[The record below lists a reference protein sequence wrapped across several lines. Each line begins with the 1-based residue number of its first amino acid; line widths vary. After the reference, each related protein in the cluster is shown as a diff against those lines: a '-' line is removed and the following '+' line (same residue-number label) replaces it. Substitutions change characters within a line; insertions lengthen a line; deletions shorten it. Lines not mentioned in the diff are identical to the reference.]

1 MIFISLILDGVFSR
15 FFYPLF
21 TLISLIFI
29 YKKENRYLITLI
41 SGFIYDLVYTDTLFL
56 NTLIFMLILLLI
68 EFIFKCIRFNLVNVI
83 LVSILVIIIYR
94 TSIYFILCIINYI
107 EFNIIDLFYGIIYS
121 LINVIFTIII
131 YLTNKKFN
139 I

>member
-1 MIFISLILDGVFSR
+1 MIFISLILDCIFSR

-56 NTLIFMLILLLI
+56 NALIFMFILLLI
-68 EFIFKCIRFNLVNVI
+68 EFIFKYIRYNLINTV
-83 LVSILVIIIYR
+83 LVSILIIIIYR

-107 EFNIIDLFYGIIYS
+107 DFNIMNLFYGILYS
-121 LINVIFTIII
+121 LINVVFAIIV
-131 YLTNKKFN
+131 YLTNKK
-139 I
+139 ISI

>member
-15 FFYPLF
+15 FFNSLF

-68 EFIFKCIRFNLVNVI
+68 EFIFKYIRFNLVNTI
-83 LVSILVIIIYR
+83 LVSILIIIIYR
-94 TSIYFILCIINYI
+94 TSIYFILFIINYI
-107 EFNIIDLFYGIIYS
+107 ESDIVNLLYGILYS
-121 LINVIFTIII
+121 LINVIFTTII
-131 YLTNKKFN
+131 YLTNKK